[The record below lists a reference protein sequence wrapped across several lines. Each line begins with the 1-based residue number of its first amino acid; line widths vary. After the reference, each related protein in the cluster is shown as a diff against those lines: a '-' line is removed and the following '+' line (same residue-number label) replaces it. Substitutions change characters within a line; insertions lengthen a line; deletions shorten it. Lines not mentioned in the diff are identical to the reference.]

1 VSVSEHPNPAAELT
15 LRGITLDVA
24 GCCVRV
30 EGHLVPLAPM
40 ELTVLKVLMENAGTV
55 VSLPDLLAK
64 AWGEQSSTDYRSLK
78 VHILRLRRKIE
89 TDPHAPTL
97 IRTVRQSGYVFDR
110 YPR

>member
-1 VSVSEHPNPAAELT
+1 
-15 LRGITLDVA
+15 
-24 GCCVRV
+24 
-30 EGHLVPLAPM
+30 
-40 ELTVLKVLMENAGTV
+40 
-55 VSLPDLLAK
+55 
-64 AWGEQSSTDYRSLK
+64 